1 MIGHYH
7 RLKKLVVVTKSH
19 PCCMKMAFD
28 GYCCGGAEFKVVLA
42 MVRPSTFNDVARYAK
57 LV

>member
-1 MIGHYH
+1 MLEHYL
-7 RLKKLVVVTKSH
+7 RLKKLVVGTKSH

-28 GYCCGGAEFKVVLA
+28 NFGGVNAEFMVVWA
-42 MVRPSTFNDVARYAK
+42 VAEPSASNDVVGRAK